1 MFHLMHK
8 WPILFWNIFSV
19 ISIDLSYNKWQ
30 IVFSTLL
37 IITSVYNFYNTPNVV
52 CAMEGKCDGSLSTVI
67 KGLFIRV
74 VASTCVIS
82 RLVIFLKG
90 NNMLIQY
97 KKNIEKFH
105 LFKPMTKFETE
116 VLKKVS
122 FRIVILCLFFTVPV
136 NSYRLWKMFMM
147 LYRLDFTIFV
157 FVFMY
162 IQNMSMYCVETHF
175 TFLCFILYQKFV
187 GINKD
192 LMALKIDTIVRNK
205 YPFLMRVREKYGKNL
220 NTVDYNR
227 DVLQTLTAGH
237 SMANFVEQLKIKHR
251 VAREAVKNL
260 NDLFGVQLG
269 LSMCSLC
276 LFSMFDLYYHI
287 RGIMNPTKSNILI
300 YGWILQYSVRFGSVT
315 ILAHLTSKQALKSK
329 VLLTDI
335 SNRYLDK
342 NTKEEIQ
349 LFLNQIC
356 SCAIEFTACDFFT
369 LNTHLI
375 TSAIAAAT
383 TYLVILLQFN

>member
-1 MFHLMHK
+1 
-8 WPILFWNIFSV
+8 
-19 ISIDLSYNKWQ
+19 
-30 IVFSTLL
+30 
-37 IITSVYNFYNTPNVV
+37 
-52 CAMEGKCDGSLSTVI
+52 MEGKCDGSLSTVI

-74 VASTCVIS
+74 VSSTCVIS

-105 LFKPMTKFETE
+105 LFTPMTQFETE

-122 FRIVILCLFFTVPV
+122 SRIVILCLLLTVPV
-136 NSYRLWKMFMM
+136 NSFRLWKM
-147 LYRLDFTIFV
+147 LYRSDFTIFT
-157 FVFMY
+157 FFCMY
-162 IQNMSMYCVETHF
+162 IQNMSMYYVETHF

-192 LMALKIDTIVRNK
+192 LMALKIDTVVRNK
-205 YPFLMRVREKYGKNL
+205 YPFMLRAREKYGKNF
-220 NTVDYNR
+220 NPVDYNR
-227 DVLQTLTAGH
+227 DVLQTLAGGH
-237 SMANFVEQLKIKHR
+237 SMANFVEQLKVKHR
-251 VAREAVKNL
+251 LAREAVNNL

-287 RGIMNPTKSNILI
+287 RGIMNPTKSNILL

-329 VLLTDI
+329 ILITDI
-335 SNRYLDK
+335 NNRYLDK

-349 LFLNQIC
+349 LFLNQMC

-375 TSAIAAAT
+375 TSALAAAT